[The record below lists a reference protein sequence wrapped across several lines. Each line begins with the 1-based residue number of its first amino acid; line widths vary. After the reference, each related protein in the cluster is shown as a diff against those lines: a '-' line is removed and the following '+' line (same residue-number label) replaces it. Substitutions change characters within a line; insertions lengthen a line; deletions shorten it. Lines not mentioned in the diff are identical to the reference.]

1 MNTAELLF
9 DKRHGALID
18 ALQSAKRR
26 HFMETLRHEPNASVA
41 ARCGAVRLPVIQTPR
56 VSWWQCRR
64 LSRAG
69 FPDTQEMV
77 ADLISATQ
85 EADGTVVQALDQI
98 VQSSFAPELQNTLEM
113 YLTFEGT
120 PDVYD
125 PMRVA
130 QVYTLYS
137 YVTGTDETANAITD
151 IVPMTEDIK
160 SMRARIAMA

>member
-26 HFMETLRHEPNASVA
+26 HFMEKLRHEPNASVA
-41 ARCGAVRLPVIQTPR
+41 ARCGAVRLPLIQTPR

-69 FPDTQEMV
+69 FPETQDMV
-77 ADLISATQ
+77 ADLISVSQ
-85 EADGTVVQALDQI
+85 DADETVALALDQI
-98 VQSSFAPELQNTLEM
+98 VQSSFAPELQNTLAM

-137 YVTGTDETANAITD
+137 YVTGTDETARAIIE
-151 IVPMTEDIK
+151 IVPMTEDLK
-160 SMRARIAMA
+160 AMRSRIAMG